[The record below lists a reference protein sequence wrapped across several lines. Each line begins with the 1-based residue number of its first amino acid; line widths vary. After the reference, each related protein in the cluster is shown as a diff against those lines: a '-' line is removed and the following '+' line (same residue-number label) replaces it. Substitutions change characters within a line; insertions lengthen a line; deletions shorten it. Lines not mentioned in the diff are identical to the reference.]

1 MNSSNASPSN
11 VSNQDPS
18 AEKIITRFAPS
29 PTGLLHLGHA
39 YSALFAGRLATAAE
53 GQFILRIEDIDPG
66 RCRPEFEDAI
76 IEDMAWLGLE
86 WTQPVWRQS
95 ERMNDYGSAIEALKG
110 MGLLYPCFCTRKDIA
125 AEISQS
131 GAAPH
136 LTHDGPDGPI
146 YPGICKSLDGSTRA
160 SRIKDGEPHA
170 LRLDMD
176 AAVSRSGPLTW
187 RDRSRGEQTAA
198 PEIFGDVVLARKD
211 VATSYHLAVTI
222 DDASQGITLVTRG
235 TDLFAA
241 THIHRLLQALLDLD
255 VPEWHH
261 TPLLSNSEGERLAK
275 RDRTFTL
282 RAMRDAGTDP
292 EEIWAMAIRQ
302 IARGAAS
309 ANEF

>member
-1 MNSSNASPSN
+1 
-11 VSNQDPS
+11 VSNDIPTD
-18 AEKIITRFAPS
+18 KLVTRFAPS

-39 YSALFAGRLATAAE
+39 YSALFAGRLATSAG

-76 IEDMAWLGLE
+76 IEDMAWLELE

-95 ERMNDYGSAIEALKG
+95 ERMDVYGSALETLNA
-110 MGLLYPCFCTRKDIA
+110 MDLLYPCFCTRKDIA

-136 LTHDGPDGPI
+136 LTQDGPDGPV

-160 SRIKDGEPHA
+160 ARIADGEPHA

-176 AAVSRSGPLTW
+176 AAIAHAGTLSW
-187 RDRSRGEQTAA
+187 HDRSRGEQTAE

-222 DDASQGITLVTRG
+222 DDAAQGVTLVTRG
-235 TDLFAA
+235 SDLFAA

-261 TPLLSNSEGERLAK
+261 TPLLANSDGERLAK
-275 RDRTFTL
+275 RDRAFTL
-282 RAMRDAGTDP
+282 RAMREAGTDP

-302 IARGAAS
+302 IVRGAAN
-309 ANEF
+309 ANEL

>member
-1 MNSSNASPSN
+1 MSNDTPAN
-11 VSNQDPS
+11 NLV
-18 AEKIITRFAPS
+18 TRFAPS

-39 YSALFAGRLATAAE
+39 YSALFAGRLAKSAG

-95 ERMNDYGSAIEALKG
+95 ERTDVYGAALATLNA
-110 MGLLYPCFCTRKDIA
+110 MDLLYPCFCTRKDIA

-136 LTHDGPDGPI
+136 LTQDGPGSLDGPV
-146 YPGICKSLDGSTRA
+146 YPGICKPLDAETRA
-160 SRIKDGEPHA
+160 ARIADGEPHA
-170 LRLDMD
+170 LRLDMN
-176 AAVSRSGPLTW
+176 AAIARAGALVW
-187 RDRSRGEQTAA
+187 HDRSRGEQTAT

-222 DDASQGITLVTRG
+222 DDAAQGVSLVTRG
-235 TDLFAA
+235 SDLFAA
-241 THIHRLLQALLDLD
+241 THIHRLLQALLELD

-261 TPLLSNSEGERLAK
+261 TPLLANSDGERLAK
-275 RDRTFTL
+275 RDRAFTL
-282 RAMRDAGTDP
+282 RAMREAGTDP

-302 IARGAAS
+302 IARGAAN
-309 ANEF
+309 ANEL